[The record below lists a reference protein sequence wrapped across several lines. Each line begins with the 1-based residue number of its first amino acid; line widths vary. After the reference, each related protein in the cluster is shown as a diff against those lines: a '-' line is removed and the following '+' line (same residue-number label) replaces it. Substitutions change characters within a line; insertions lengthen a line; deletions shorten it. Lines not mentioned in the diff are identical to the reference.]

1 VEYKEEA
8 AATAHSQNKSAYA
21 CMYVCMCL
29 GYIHIIA
36 CWHAKNN
43 KTRWRNRLAACS
55 LSPPLAHS
63 HARPLFVTYA
73 QQQQN
78 SFRFVS
84 FLSIHFALL
93 RHFANETV
101 KKENKTTE
109 RRRNKSNKNKEG
121 DKKKTAV

>member
-1 VEYKEEA
+1 
-8 AATAHSQNKSAYA
+8 
-21 CMYVCMCL
+21 MCL